1 MRNMV
6 KKTDAHLHSWDL
18 QKIQYSWLNKDAGI
32 LFDSFTPEK
41 IEKELLETGVDSAVL
56 VQADNSLEDSQ
67 YMFEQASLFSW
78 IKGVVAWLPLEDPDQ
93 ISEIIETQ
101 YGNNPFFKGVRHLMH
116 VEPDPNW
123 LLQENVMLSLQVL
136 ADKKIPFDA
145 IGINL
150 QQLNS
155 ITEVAEKI
163 PNLKVMIDHLNQPP
177 LDDDS
182 KMHEWKNMMGR
193 ASKNGNV
200 FVKISG
206 LGTINRT
213 GFSSLEN
220 AIVPV
225 LNFILEHFQSKRCC
239 CGSDWPISL
248 LDTSYTETWKIYES
262 ALYKITSNKDEINNI
277 MNETATVFYGIQ

>member
-1 MRNMV
+1 
-6 KKTDAHLHSWDL
+6 
-18 QKIQYSWLNKDAGI
+18 
-32 LFDSFTPEK
+32 
-41 IEKELLETGVDSAVL
+41 
-56 VQADNSLEDSQ
+56 
-67 YMFEQASLFSW
+67 
-78 IKGVVAWLPLEDPDQ
+78 
-93 ISEIIETQ
+93 
-101 YGNNPFFKGVRHLMH
+101 
-116 VEPDPNW
+116 
-123 LLQENVMLSLQVL
+123 MLSLQVL